1 MTNTSKNDKA
11 AQLTTC
17 ETGVTNNVPA
27 SQSWVFVGKTYKRG
41 DFLNM
46 LQACIDASKQ
56 TKADHDV
63 WRASVDAEKAAY
75 ALLRPVLGAFKK
87 SLESEYGAGS
97 LKLAEYGFVP
107 AKPHV
112 VPAVS
117 KATSVTKARAT
128 RGAKKAA
135 VAAAVKALS
144 PVAPA
149 APVEPAAP
157 ATPPAVPAATAPVPA
172 NAKGS

>member
-17 ETGVTNNVPA
+17 ETGITSNFPA

-46 LQACIDASKQ
+46 LQACIDASKK

-75 ALLRPVLGAFKK
+75 AILRPVLGAFKK

-97 LKLAEYGFVP
+97 LKLSEYGFVP

-128 RGAKKAA
+128 RGAKKSAL
-135 VAAAVKALS
+135 AAVKAQS
-144 PVAPA
+144 PAPTAATPPA
-149 APVEPAAP
+149 APV
-157 ATPPAVPAATAPVPA
+157 ATAPVPP
-172 NAKGS
+172 KGS